1 MWQTA
6 DLHHIDLALCRPKS
20 TLDTFAAPKSA
31 PNVGMGVFYEFRV
44 RFWMFMVRQRQYKGG
59 NVVGR
64 AKLLILQKY
73 VNRIC

>member
-6 DLHHIDLALCRPKS
+6 DLHHIDFALCRPKS
-20 TLDTFAAPKSA
+20 TLDTSKVH
-31 PNVGMGVFYEFRV
+31 PNVGMGVCDEVRV

-59 NVVGR
+59 NVVGI

>member
-1 MWQTA
+1 
-6 DLHHIDLALCRPKS
+6 
-20 TLDTFAAPKSA
+20 
-31 PNVGMGVFYEFRV
+31 MGVCDEVRV

-73 VNRIC
+73 EFVSERLAKRASDLRSRQTKKIEIEPSNALT